1 MPKKERSSFLDVT
14 WALATVARTNRQMI
28 ENFIFCGC
36 CWMFQMKYIA
46 TTTDDEIMFEK
57 NELSQLFILKFI
69 CALKYISQF

>member
-1 MPKKERSSFLDVT
+1 
-14 WALATVARTNRQMI
+14 
-28 ENFIFCGC
+28 
-36 CWMFQMKYIA
+36 MKYIA